1 MTENFKKYFKF
12 DDLLLVGALLIALG
26 LAWNTVSAMQRNY
39 RLQQKYNQLQAE
51 VSLLGLENQN
61 LKYKIN
67 YLKTD
72 DFLELSARDKF
83 NKAIEGETM
92 VYLPNSGEPQKAL
105 VAKSAV
111 ISKKPQAKGWQG
123 NLASWVNFLKGRQ
136 IPSKI
141 QN

>member
-12 DDLLLVGALLIALG
+12 DDLLLVGALLISLG

-39 RLQQKYNQLQAE
+39 RLQQKYNQLQDE
-51 VSLLGLENQN
+51 VTLLDLENQN

-92 VYLPNSGEPQKAL
+92 VYLPSSGESQKAA
-105 VAKSAV
+105 VAKSTV
-111 ISKKPQAKGWQG
+111 LPKKAQVKGWQG
-123 NLASWVNFLKGRQ
+123 NLASWIDFLQGKQ
-136 IPSKI
+136 IPS
-141 QN
+141 